1 MAESVG
7 RSHKRHKMYPRGI
20 DPVGGRCKM
29 KKYALVAL
37 FAVVSLGMV
46 FAAEAVPPTERSGN
60 ISITGEVKEAFS
72 LLVPPDYKGT
82 IENGNVA
89 ETWQIGNVA
98 VTSNV
103 NNWTIKLTSKTGGVL
118 LHSSEKD
125 EIAYTVTLEGLVK
138 DQSLKNEWQSKPQGR
153 TSKGGN
159 SYPFSITFG
168 PSTNYYEAG
177 FYNDVITVT
186 ISHS

>member
-1 MAESVG
+1 M
-7 RSHKRHKMYPRGI
+7 
-20 DPVGGRCKM
+20 
-29 KKYALVAL
+29 
-37 FAVVSLGMV
+37 
-46 FAAEAVPPTERSGN
+46 
-60 ISITGEVKEAFS
+60 
-72 LLVPPDYKGT
+72 
-82 IENGNVA
+82 A

>member
-7 RSHKRHKMYPRGI
+7 RSHKRHKMYPWGI
-20 DPVGGRCKM
+20 DPAGGRRKM

-37 FAVVSLGMV
+37 FAVMSLGMV
-46 FAAEAVPPTERSGN
+46 FAVVAVPPTQGN

-82 IENGNVA
+82 IENGDVA